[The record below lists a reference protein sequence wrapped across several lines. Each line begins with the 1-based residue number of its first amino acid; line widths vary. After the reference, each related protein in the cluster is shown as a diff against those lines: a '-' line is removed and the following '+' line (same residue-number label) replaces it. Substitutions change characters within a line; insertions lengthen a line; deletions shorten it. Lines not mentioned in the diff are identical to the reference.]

1 MFYFLIDKG
10 KKWRNTVK
18 KRALALVL
26 AGTMVFGLTAC
37 NKVGSNDTTTAAG
50 ETTTVAGETTSDTST
65 AETTQAQPVAQT
77 TEVADYSEYL
87 TLGDYKNLDI
97 EVDAAVVTD
106 EQIQNRKD
114 QIVSYYN
121 TNILEGEHITE
132 GTTADGDVINLDY
145 SGLLDGTAFDG
156 GTATSQKYTVGSGR
170 FISDLDEQLAGLE
183 VGKEYELKCTFPE
196 DYSNNTDLAG
206 KEVTFVVTV
215 NWIEGDKDELEWGD
229 ELVNAYTNG
238 SYTSADE
245 YEKAFTEEMLADAQ
259 SSQQTNYENGLWTK
273 ITENSTF
280 NSLPEEKVSGI
291 ADDYYNYYVQYFT
304 YYASLYGMD
313 MASFL
318 SGMYNM
324 TTDDLT
330 TECRSMAEN
339 EVKYIMLACEIY
351 KDLGMTL
358 SDEEYNTRA
367 QETAAENNFDSAQ
380 AFIEQYGEEY
390 VRESFIFDIV
400 SEYLK
405 ENNNMVINE

>member
-1 MFYFLIDKG
+1 M
-10 KKWRNTVK
+10 K
-18 KRALALVL
+18 KRVWALVL
-26 AGTMVFGLTAC
+26 AGTLIFGLQAC
-37 NKVGSNDTTTAAG
+37 GKSGSNEVTTTAAE
-50 ETTTVAGETTSDTST
+50 ETTTVEGDST
-65 AETTQAQPVAQT
+65 AATTQAEPVTQT
-77 TEVADYSEYL
+77 TEVTDYSEYV
-87 TLGDYKNLDI
+87 TLGEYKNLDI

-114 QIVSYYN
+114 QIVNYYN

-145 SGLLDGTAFDG
+145 SGLLDGTAFSG
-156 GTATSQKYTVGSGR
+156 GTATSQKYTVGSGQ
-170 FISDLDEQLAGLE
+170 FIEDLDKQLAGLE
-183 VGKEYELKCTFPE
+183 VGKEYELKCTFPD

-215 NWIEGDKDELEWGD
+215 NWIEGDKTELEWGD

-238 SYTSADE
+238 DYATADE
-245 YEKAFTEEMLADAQ
+245 YEKKFTEDMITEAQ
-259 SSQQTNYENGLWTK
+259 ESQQTNYQNGIWSK
-273 ITENSTF
+273 VTENSTY
-280 NSLPEEKVSGI
+280 NSLPEEKVAGI
-291 ADDYYNYYVQYFT
+291 ADDYYSYYVQYFT

-313 MASFL
+313 MEAFL

-324 TTDDLT
+324 TTEDLT

-339 EVKYIMLACEIY
+339 EVKYIMTACEIY

-367 QETAAENNFDSAQ
+367 QETAAQNGFDSAA

-400 SEYLK
+400 SDYLE
-405 ENNNMVINE
+405 ENNNMVISE